1 MKGLFLF
8 FLIVVLSSCGGKDNQ
23 KIDSS
28 IVVNNYSALENF
40 NQKKGGPS
48 ILFNETEYEF
58 PPVKQGTDLE
68 HSFYFVNNG
77 DAPLV
82 LTNVKGSCGC
92 TNVDYPENPINPG
105 DKGFIKAEVNNSGKP
120 IGKKF
125 RVGIIVESNGQDSKI
140 RLTLRGLTTE
150 DK

>member
-1 MKGLFLF
+1 MKGLLSFLV
-8 FLIVVLSSCGGKDNQ
+8 IVVLFSCGGKDNQ

-40 NQKKGGPS
+40 NKKKGGAS
-48 ILFNETEYEF
+48 ILFNETEFEF
-58 PPVKQGTDLE
+58 SPVKKGTDLE

-105 DKGFIKAEVNNSGKP
+105 EKGVIKAEVNNSGKP
-120 IGKKF
+120 VGKSF
-125 RVGIIVESNGQDSKI
+125 RVGITVESNGLDPKI
-140 RLTLRGLTTE
+140 RLTLRGKTLE
-150 DK
+150 NK

>member
-1 MKGLFLF
+1 MKGLLSLF
-8 FLIVVLSSCGGKDNQ
+8 ILLLLISCESRENQ

-28 IVVNNYSALENF
+28 IVANNYSALENF
-40 NQKKGGPS
+40 QQKNGGAS
-48 ILFNETEYEF
+48 LLFNETEYEF
-58 PPVKQGTDLE
+58 PPVKKGTDLE

-105 DKGFIKAEVNNSGKP
+105 EKGVIKAEVNNSGKP
-120 IGKKF
+120 VGKSF
-125 RVGIIVESNGQDSKI
+125 RVGITVESNGLDPKI
-140 RLTLRGLTTE
+140 RLTLRGKTLE
-150 DK
+150 NK

>member
-1 MKGLFLF
+1 MKGLLSFFILLLLF
-8 FLIVVLSSCGGKDNQ
+8 SCESKENR

-28 IVVNNYSALENF
+28 IVVNNYSAIENF
-40 NQKKGGPS
+40 RQKNGGAS
-48 ILFNETEYEF
+48 LLFNETEYEF
-58 PPVKQGTDLE
+58 PPVEQGTDLE

-92 TNVDYPENPINPG
+92 TNVEYPEDPINPG
-105 DKGFIKAEVNNSGKP
+105 DKGVITAEVNNSGKP
-120 IGKKF
+120 VGKKF
-125 RVGIIVESNGQDSKI
+125 RVGITVESNGQDPKI
-140 RLTLRGLTTE
+140 RLTLRGTTLE